1 MCQGAALSHISSP
14 IQQLL
19 ARHVPLRLS
28 NLDITFCHLAGQN
41 SSVPSWFI
49 PSHLQPNSI
58 HEAHPSRFRLLLH
71 LPCLDVITHLGSART
86 GQEGLG
92 AHPWFNSLSKLLGEE
107 GWEESYFLP
116 RLGEMEHQAIL
127 IQMSQC
133 ASPSYP
139 LLQLSASRGGT
150 QVLWL

>member
-92 AHPWFNSLSKLLGEE
+92 ASTP
-107 GWEESYFLP
+107 
-116 RLGEMEHQAIL
+116 L
-127 IQMSQC
+127 IQLTEQTPGGRRVGGKLFSSKTWGNG
-133 ASPSYP
+133 ASGNFDSNVTMCQPIIS
-139 LLQLSASRGGT
+139 STST
-150 QVLWL
+150 